1 MIQISGLIR
10 GPEGRIEVMNKLN
23 KCAECGGTL
32 ASKII
37 TYTQPWGK
45 ELYRFE
51 KVPAL
56 VCAQCG
62 HIWFSAEVSQRI
74 DQIIKKQFK
83 PKKYQ
88 KVPVFSFGE
97 LDFA

>member
-1 MIQISGLIR
+1 MKQ
-10 GPEGRIEVMNKLN
+10 PQ

-32 ASKII
+32 KKKTI
-37 TYTQPWGK
+37 THTQPWGE

-51 KVPAL
+51 DVPAL

-62 HIWFSAEVSQRI
+62 HVWLSAEVSQMI
-74 DQIIKKQFK
+74 DKIVQKQEK

-88 KVPVFSFGE
+88 KVPVFSFAD
-97 LDFA
+97 LAKA